1 MPCYGRK
8 IPVYTSLTALM
19 AKCLTDG
26 IVNVVVMLSI
36 GLLGCGNIG
45 KIIAGY
51 KGTWK
56 IVALYDKVH
65 KRARELSLIS
75 GGIPYENFDEFVR
88 APFDLVVEAASVKA
102 VRMYAATILI
112 HDKHLVVMSVGAL
125 SDPLFRE
132 EIITVARGQKKKI
145 HVPSGAIAGLD
156 NIKVGQ
162 IAPISRL
169 LLRTTKSPS
178 SLGIPASERM
188 LVFKGKANECIKEF
202 PRNVNVSVALSL
214 ASGREV
220 DVELYVDPAVDRNIH
235 EIFVE
240 GVFGDI
246 YIRVNNLPSPDNPA
260 TSYLAALSILSLLN
274 NLEEPLVVGT

>member
-1 MPCYGRK
+1 MVEGNHDIHRSDGIY
-8 IPVYTSLTALM
+8 

-26 IVNVVVMLSI
+26 IVYVVMMLSI

-45 KIIAGY
+45 HIIADYQG
-51 KGTWK
+51 KWK
-56 IVALYDKVH
+56 IVALYDKVPE
-65 KRARELSLIS
+65 RARELSLVS
-75 GGIPYENFDEFVR
+75 GGISYENFEEFVS

-102 VRMYAATILI
+102 VRMYAETILM

-125 SDPLFRE
+125 SDPRFRE
-132 EIITVARGQKKKI
+132 EIVSVARGQKKKI
-145 HVPSGAIAGLD
+145 HIPSGAITGLD

-162 IAPISRL
+162 IAPISKL

-188 LVFKGKANECIKEF
+188 LIFKGKANECIKEF

-235 EIFVE
+235 EIVVE

-274 NLEEPLVVGT
+274 NFEEPLVIGT

>member
-1 MPCYGRK
+1 MVQGNPGT
-8 IPVYTSLTALM
+8 TSLTAFM

-26 IVNVVVMLSI
+26 IVYVVVMLSI

-45 KIIAGY
+45 HIIAGY
-51 KGTWK
+51 KGKWK

-65 KRARELSLIS
+65 ERARELSLVS
-75 GGIPYENFDEFVR
+75 GGIPYENFEEFVR

-102 VRMYAATILI
+102 VRMYSETILS
-112 HDKHLVVMSVGAL
+112 HDKHLVIMSVGAL
-125 SDPLFRE
+125 SDPLFKK
-132 EIITVARGQKKKI
+132 EIINVAREKKKKI
-145 HVPSGAIAGLD
+145 HIPSGAITGLD

-178 SLGIPASERM
+178 SLGIPASERKM
-188 LVFKGKANECIKEF
+188 IFKGKANECIKEF

-235 EIFVE
+235 EIFIE

-274 NLEEPLVVGT
+274 NLEDPLVIGT

>member
-1 MPCYGRK
+1 
-8 IPVYTSLTALM
+8 
-19 AKCLTDG
+19 
-26 IVNVVVMLSI
+26 MLSI

-45 KIIAGY
+45 HIIAGH
-51 KGTWK
+51 KGKWQ
-56 IVALYDKVH
+56 IAALYDKVYE
-65 KRARELSLIS
+65 RAQELSLIS
-75 GGIPYENFDEFVR
+75 GGTPYEDFEDFAR

-102 VRMYAATILI
+102 VRTYAETILV
-112 HDKHLVVMSVGAL
+112 HGKHLVVMSVGAL

-132 EIITVARGQKKKI
+132 DIIGVARREGRRI
-145 HVPSGAIAGLD
+145 HVPSGAVAGLD
-156 NIKVGQ
+156 NIRVGR

-178 SLGIPASERM
+178 SLGIPSTERM
-188 LVFKGKANECIKEF
+188 LVFRGKANECIKEF

-214 ASGREV
+214 AAGREV
-220 DVELYVDPAVDRNIH
+220 DVELFVDPAVDRNIH

-260 TSYLAALSILSLLN
+260 TSYLAALSILSLLD
-274 NLEEPLVVGT
+274 NLEEPLVIGA